1 MQAYKDIVFQYLNG
15 HLSIEQEVQL
25 LGWLRA
31 DEANRLLFRQWK
43 KEWISSY
50 ASVSSTDEAWSR
62 FVTKHPEAAAQ
73 QPTVQPLHSFIP
85 SPLHHYWQRIAACA
99 LLVLGLGAGYYW
111 LRPSSQA
118 PQSNMAIRSELA
130 QAKTSVSAANGPM
143 TYMLPD
149 STKVVLNTGSEL
161 SYDAFFGA
169 VRREVHLEGE
179 GYFEVTK
186 DKAHEFAVFAD
197 GVEVVVTGTKFNI
210 SAYAQ
215 DEQAVVTLLEG
226 SVIVRNDKFEAD
238 LIPNEQLAYVS
249 RSGELVKRVCV
260 AGEAIAWIDGRMEYD
275 HIRLGELFRR
285 LGRYYNR
292 TIIVEDEAINR
303 MDAHFAMD
311 EPHELDEL
319 LSALADVYQLRVN
332 QRGETIVISAK

>member
-43 KEWISSY
+43 KEWINSY

-99 LLVLGLGAGYYW
+99 LLLLGLGAGYYW
-111 LRPSSQA
+111 LRPSSEA
-118 PQSNMAIRSELA
+118 PQSDMERSELA
-130 QAKTSVSAANGPM
+130 QAMTSVSAANGPM

-161 SYDAFFGA
+161 SYDASFGA

>member
-15 HLSIEQEVQL
+15 QLSIEQEVQL

-31 DEANRLLFRQWK
+31 DEANRLLFKQWK

-118 PQSNMAIRSELA
+118 PQSDMERSELA
-130 QAKTSVSAANGPM
+130 QAMTSVSAANGPM

-161 SYDAFFGA
+161 SYDASFGA

-210 SAYAQ
+210 SAYQQ

-226 SVIVRNDKFEAD
+226 SVIVRNESFEAD

-249 RSGELVKRVCV
+249 RSGELVKRVCESN
-260 AGEAIAWIDGRMEYD
+260 EAIAWIDGRMEYD

-332 QRGETIVISAK
+332 QRGETISISAK